1 MNGAEWFKHDAD
13 MSADEKVI
21 YLESQFGLVG
31 YALFNKMLEVL
42 SRASD
47 NRIQWNEFQC
57 GVYARKF
64 GCERA
69 MFQSFIEEATRP
81 EVAAF
86 LLQDGWLFSNGLIKR
101 LAPMYEKRARNAEKV
116 RKYRQSK
123 KGKAQSN
130 EMQSNEVQTDDVTVT
145 YDLVPVTHPAHAP
158 NDTTTNEQSRE
169 EYSREEQSRKTH
181 PPTPA
186 NVVEM
191 PEALKA
197 LKGFAQEWEKWEKA
211 RKSSV
216 GAARAQLETLLE
228 HFANGYDPRKI
239 VKFSV
244 EADFRALAR
253 PTDDMK
259 FPARAFSQ
267 SNQQQRHYVAVEMP
281 QGGVNP
287 TIRLDSLDF
296 SRAEHLRDKALLT
309 YDEYQLL
316 KKTNAPNTA

>member
-42 SRASD
+42 ARTKENKIA
-47 NRIQWNEFQC
+47 WNEFQC

-64 GCERA
+64 GCERSV
-69 MFQSFIEEATRP
+69 FQSFIGEATRP

-86 LLQDGWLFSNGLIKR
+86 LIEDGWLFSNGLIKR

-123 KGKAQSN
+123 KGKVLDDR
-130 EMQSNEVQTDDVTVT
+130 VQNDDVTVT
-145 YDLVPVTHPAHAP
+145 SDLVPVTHPAHPP
-158 NDTTTNEQSRE
+158 NDTTTNQQSRE
-169 EYSREEQSRKTH
+169 EYSREEQSRAH

-186 NVVEM
+186 NAVEM

-197 LKGFAQEWEKWEKA
+197 LKGFAQEWEKWENT
-211 RKSSV
+211 RKPST
-216 GAARAQLETLLE
+216 GAARAQLEALSQ
-228 HFANGYDPRKI
+228 HYANGYDPRKI
-239 VKFSV
+239 VKFTV

-253 PTDDMK
+253 PTEDMK
-259 FPARAFSQ
+259 FPARTYRTQ
-267 SNQQQRHYVAVEMP
+267 EPQRRYITVEM

-287 TIRLDSLDF
+287 HVPVETLDF
-296 SRAEHLRDKALLT
+296 TRAEHLRDKPFLT
-309 YDEYQLL
+309 NDEYHLV
-316 KKTNAPNTA
+316 KK

>member
-42 SRASD
+42 SRAKD

-64 GCERA
+64 GCERTI
-69 MFQSFIEEATRP
+69 FQSFIEESTRP

-86 LLQDGWLFSNGLIKR
+86 LLHDGWLFSNGLIQR

-123 KGKAQSN
+123 KGK
-130 EMQSNEVQTDDVTVT
+130 VQDNGVHKDDVTVT
-145 YDLVPVTHPAHAP
+145 SDFVPVTQPAHAP
-158 NDTTTNEQSRE
+158 NDTTTNEQSRG
-169 EYSREEQSRKTH
+169 EYSREEESRKTH

-186 NVVEM
+186 NAVEM

-197 LKGFAQEWEKWEKA
+197 LKGFAQEWEKWENA
-211 RKSSV
+211 RKSSA
-216 GAARAQLETLLE
+216 GAARSQLETLLE

-244 EADFRALAR
+244 QADFRALAR

-259 FPARAFSQ
+259 FPARAFSS
-267 SNQQQRHYVAVEMP
+267 SNQQQRQYVAVEMP

-287 TIRLDSLDF
+287 SIRLDSLDF
-296 SRAEHLRDKALLT
+296 SRAEHLREKALLT

>member
-1 MNGAEWFKHDAD
+1 MNGAEWFKHYAD

-42 SRASD
+42 SRATD
-47 NRIQWNEFQC
+47 NRIQWNDFQC

-64 GCERA
+64 GCDRVL
-69 MFQSFIEEATRP
+69 FQSFIEEATRP

-86 LLQDGWLFSNGLIKR
+86 FVQDGWLFSKGLVQR

-123 KGKAQSN
+123 KN
-130 EMQSNEVQTDDVTVT
+130 RLHDEDVTVT
-145 YDLVPVTHPAHAP
+145 SAPVTTTQLLHAP
-158 NDTTTNEQSRE
+158 NDTITNEQSRA
-169 EYSREEQSRKTH
+169 EYSRGEQSRKTH

-186 NVVEM
+186 NSMEM
-191 PEALKA
+191 PEALKT
-197 LKGFAQEWEKWEKA
+197 LKGFAQEWEKWESE
-211 RKSSV
+211 RKPST
-216 GAARAQLETLLE
+216 GAARSQLETLLE

-239 VKFSV
+239 LKFSV

-259 FPARAFSQ
+259 FPVRTASQ
-267 SNQQQRHYVAVEMP
+267 GYQPTRRYVSVEMP
-281 QGGVNP
+281 EGGINP
-287 TIRLDSLDF
+287 HVLLESLDF
-296 SRAEHLRDKALLT
+296 NRAEHLRDKSILT

-316 KKTNAPNTA
+316 KKTNASNTS

>member
-42 SRASD
+42 SRAKD

-64 GCERA
+64 GCDRVL
-69 MFQSFIEEATRP
+69 FQSFIEEATRP

-86 LLQDGWLFSNGLIKR
+86 FVQDGWLFSKGLVQR

-123 KGKAQSN
+123 KGK
-130 EMQSNEVQTDDVTVT
+130 MQDNGIHNDDVTVT
-145 YDLVPVTHPAHAP
+145 SELVPATQPAHSP
-158 NDTTTNEQSRE
+158 NNTATNEQSRG
-169 EYSREEQSRKTH
+169 EYSRGEQSRKTH

-186 NVVEM
+186 NTVEM
-191 PEALKA
+191 PEALKV
-197 LKGFAQEWEKWEKA
+197 LKGFAQEWEKWESE
-211 RKSSV
+211 RKPSM
-216 GAARAQLETLLE
+216 GAARSQLETLLE

-239 VKFSV
+239 LKFSV

-259 FPARAFSQ
+259 FPVRTASQ
-267 SNQQQRHYVAVEMP
+267 GYQPTRRYVSVEMP
-281 QGGVNP
+281 EGGINP
-287 TIRLDSLDF
+287 HVLLESLDF
-296 SRAEHLRDKALLT
+296 NRAEHLRDKSILS

-316 KKTNAPNTA
+316 KKTNAPNTS

>member
-1 MNGAEWFKHDAD
+1 MTGAEWFKHDAD

-42 SRASD
+42 SRATD

-86 LLQDGWLFSNGLIKR
+86 LLHDGWLFSNGLIKR

-123 KGKAQSN
+123 KN
-130 EMQSNEVQTDDVTVT
+130 RLHDEDVTVT
-145 YDLVPVTHPAHAP
+145 SDLVPVTQPAHVP
-158 NDTTTNEQSRE
+158 NDTATNEQSRE
-169 EYSREEQSRKTH
+169 EYSKGEESRKTL

-186 NVVEM
+186 NTVEM
-191 PEALKA
+191 PEALKT
-197 LKGFAQEWEKWEKA
+197 LKGFAHEWEKWENA
-211 RKSSV
+211 RKPSV
-216 GAARAQLETLLE
+216 SAARSQLETLLE
-228 HFANGYDPRKI
+228 HLANGYDPRKI
-239 VKFSV
+239 LKFSV

-259 FPARAFSQ
+259 FPARAFSP

-309 YDEYQLL
+309 YQEYQLL
-316 KKTNAPNTA
+316 RKENAPHST

>member
-1 MNGAEWFKHDAD
+1 MTGAEWFKHDAD

-42 SRASD
+42 SRATD

-57 GVYARKF
+57 GIYARKF
-64 GCERA
+64 GCERNV
-69 MFQSFIEEATRP
+69 FQSFIEEATRP

-86 LLQDGWLFSNGLIKR
+86 FIQDGWLYSNGLIKR

-116 RKYRQSK
+116 RRYRQSK
-123 KGKAQSN
+123 KGKVQGN
-130 EMQSNEVQTDDVTVT
+130 EVQSNEVHNDAVTVT
-145 YDLVPVTHPAHAP
+145 SDLVPLTQSEHLP
-158 NDTTTNEQSRE
+158 NDSATNKQRRE
-169 EYSREEQSRKTH
+169 EYSRAEERRKTH

-186 NVVEM
+186 NTVEM

-197 LKGFAQEWEKWEKA
+197 LKGFAQEWEKWENA
-211 RKSSV
+211 RKPST
-216 GAARAQLETLLE
+216 GAARAQLETLQE
-228 HFANGYDPRKI
+228 HFVNGYDPRKI

-259 FPARAFSQ
+259 FPARAFSP

-296 SRAEHLRDKALLT
+296 TRAEHLRDKVLLT
-309 YDEYQLL
+309 YQEYQLL
-316 KKTNAPNTA
+316 RKENASNSA